1 MTLLQNRVLILV
13 IKDFQYRL
21 LTNVESIDVKSNTV
35 NIDFVKSM
43 LT

>member
-21 LTNVESIDVKSNTV
+21 LTNVESIDVESNTV